1 MPVCQSRL
9 QEVELVVLEF
19 VIKRGLNPEH
29 RCVQTVGSLLYR
41 PVEKTFIQCFLFVI
55 NNDV

>member
-1 MPVCQSRL
+1 VPVCQSRL
-9 QEVELVVLEF
+9 QEVEVVVLEF

-55 NNDV
+55 NV